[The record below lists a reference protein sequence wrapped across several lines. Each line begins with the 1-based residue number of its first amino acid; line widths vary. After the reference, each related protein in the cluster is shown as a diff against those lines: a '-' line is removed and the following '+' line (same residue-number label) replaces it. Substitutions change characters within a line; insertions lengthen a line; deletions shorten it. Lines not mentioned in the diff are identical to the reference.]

1 MNAEASPDEIVV
13 RAGRSELVLVFA
25 CDSLAIRAARL
36 RAACRC
42 AGCRRERIDHDA
54 EPDSH
59 SATITEVRLVGDHAL
74 NIVFSDGHD
83 RGVYPWSYL
92 RELAPRE
99 ESRRGDGG

>member
-1 MNAEASPDEIVV
+1 MISQALPDEIIV

-25 CDSLAIRAARL
+25 CDSLAISAARL
-36 RAACRC
+36 RTACRC
-42 AGCRRERIDHDA
+42 AGCRRERIDRDA
-54 EPDSH
+54 EPNGH
-59 SATITEVRLVGDHAL
+59 SATISEVRLIGDHAL